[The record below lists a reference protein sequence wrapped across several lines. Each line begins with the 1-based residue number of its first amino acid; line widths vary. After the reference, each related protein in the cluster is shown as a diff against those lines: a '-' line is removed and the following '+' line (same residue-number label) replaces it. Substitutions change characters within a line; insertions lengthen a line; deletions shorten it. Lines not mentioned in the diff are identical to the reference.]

1 VVCLCIPRCDKRY
14 TTCARWQAG
23 AEHARSGFH
32 ATYINHLLL
41 GGVRV
46 VARLRA
52 IGVVAHDGALKPEQA
67 RARGCQGPCASA
79 NRLTRAGTAVR
90 PRAAR
95 AGMLCARTSGLK
107 SNFTA
112 PGVSEVVM
120 PRHDCAHG
128 TPIRRLAG
136 LGAKRQLRPG
146 GGPRSTM
153 ERASEHFRMPN
164 AMARIWG
171 HETVRGKELCVSH
184 HHDRAEAAGAFQ
196 RRACGEHDELGVDA
210 VLRLWELCRRQ
221 GRSSA
226 EHCFLPLAFCVD
238 CPLLFSWTRCDSM

>member
-1 VVCLCIPRCDKRY
+1 MRKCQPLNEGRN
-14 TTCARWQAG
+14 
-23 AEHARSGFH
+23 SG
-32 ATYINHLLL
+32 
-41 GGVRV
+41 
-46 VARLRA
+46 
-52 IGVVAHDGALKPEQA
+52 PS
-67 RARGCQGPCASA
+67 ASGEG
-79 NRLTRAGTAVR
+79 RHAVR
-90 PRAAR
+90 
-95 AGMLCARTSGLK
+95 ARTSGLK

-146 GGPRSTM
+146 GGPRSM
-153 ERASEHFRMPN
+153 ERASEHFLRMPN

-171 HETVRGKELCVSH
+171 HETVRGKKLCVSH

-221 GRSSA
+221 TLQLS
-226 EHCFLPLAFCVD
+226 
-238 CPLLFSWTRCDSM
+238 LLFAPCIALIAPCPCCSRVLDWLTRSDCIKKVV

>member
-1 VVCLCIPRCDKRY
+1 MRKCQPLNEGRN
-14 TTCARWQAG
+14 
-23 AEHARSGFH
+23 SG
-32 ATYINHLLL
+32 
-41 GGVRV
+41 
-46 VARLRA
+46 
-52 IGVVAHDGALKPEQA
+52 PS
-67 RARGCQGPCASA
+67 ASGEG
-79 NRLTRAGTAVR
+79 RHAVR
-90 PRAAR
+90 
-95 AGMLCARTSGLK
+95 ARTSGLK

-146 GGPRSTM
+146 GGPRSM
-153 ERASEHFRMPN
+153 ERASEHFLRMPN

-171 HETVRGKELCVSH
+171 HETVRGKELCLSH

-226 EHCFLPLAFCVD
+226 EHCF
-238 CPLLFSWTRCDSM
+238 CPLHFALIAPCCSRGLDVDSM